1 MVCEEDYN
9 NQTIQEFLEES
20 LKDQPV
26 KVIVTDGR
34 KGYKSIIEAV
44 GAIQHRCFF
53 HIMQNL
59 MTPLTKYI
67 NRKNRRIQ
75 TLEGKI
81 ADHEEKIANIK
92 SVKKTYPG
100 RTPYSDKKNN
110 KTRKKNKKIRRQ
122 NKRLQ
127 KRNQRNRK
135 RTQRN

>member
-1 MVCEEDYN
+1 
-9 NQTIQEFLEES
+9 
-20 LKDQPV
+20 
-26 KVIVTDGR
+26 
-34 KGYKSIIEAV
+34 
-44 GAIQHRCFF
+44 
-53 HIMQNL
+53 

-92 SVKKTYPG
+92 SVKKIYPG
-100 RTPYSDKKNN
+100 RTPYSDKKTIRQE
-110 KTRKKNKKIRRQ
+110 KRIKKIRRQ

-135 RTQRN
+135 GPQKKLTKKKNEYTKYGNPKHSNKQKEDTTQYTTKKTN

>member
-1 MVCEEDYN
+1 MGDLLVCEEDYN

-26 KVIVTDGR
+26 EVIVTDGR
-34 KGYKSIIEAV
+34 KGYKSIIETV

-67 NRKNRRIQ
+67 NRKNIRIK

-81 ADHEEKIANIK
+81 KDNKEKIANIK
-92 SVKKTYPG
+92 AVKKIYPG
-100 RTPYSDKKNN
+100 RTPYSDKK
-110 KTRKKNKKIRRQ
+110 Q
-122 NKRLQ
+122 
-127 KRNQRNRK
+127 
-135 RTQRN
+135 

>member
-1 MVCEEDYN
+1 MGDFLVCEEDYN
-9 NQTIQEFLEES
+9 NQTIQEFLKES

-26 KVIVTDGR
+26 EVIVTDGR
-34 KGYKSIIEAV
+34 QGYKTIIEAV

-67 NRKNRRIQ
+67 NKKNKKIR

-81 ADHEEKIANIK
+81 EENQEKIANIRAN
-92 SVKKTYPG
+92 KKNHPG

-110 KTRKKNKKIRRQ
+110 KTRKKNQKI
-122 NKRLQ
+122 
-127 KRNQRNRK
+127 
-135 RTQRN
+135 

>member
-1 MVCEEDYN
+1 MWEDYN
-9 NQTIQEFLEES
+9 NQTIQKFIEES

-26 KVIVTDGR
+26 EVIVTDGP
-34 KGYKSIIEAV
+34 KGYKSIIETV

-67 NRKNRRIQ
+67 NRKNRRIK
-75 TLEGKI
+75 TLKGKI
-81 ADHEEKIANIK
+81 KENESKITNIK
-92 SVKKTYPG
+92 AIKKIYPG

-135 RTQRN
+135 RTQKN